1 MDIIREI
8 TPLSEKDCFYI
19 VDRRKTEFTYPI
31 HCHSEYELNF
41 IEHAPGVRRMVGD
54 SAEVIGEYEL
64 VLITGKELEH
74 VWEQNACKSPLI
86 HEDHDPVLSR
96 SLREESIGEN
106 QFNSIRKMLEK
117 AQCGISFPMSSIL
130 KVYHL
135 LEKLVSEEQSFYA
148 VINFLTILYELSV
161 EENYKVLASS
171 SFAKITDIH
180 SESRRIQKVQ
190 NYINERYQQ
199 DIRLNQLAELVGMA
213 PSAFSRFFKLRTG
226 KTLSDYIT
234 DIRIGYAARMLVD
247 TQRSIAEI
255 CYDCGFNNLSNFN
268 RIFKKRKTA
277 LPKSSGITTKRQNHC
292 IRDLFNRDKYIS
304 PYFYTKSPS
313 LFLHTSIFAT
323 SHKGFHAYGYPID
336 VLKIHSGK
344 KYYSWIK

>member
-1 MDIIREI
+1 MDIIHEI

-31 HCHSEYELNF
+31 HCHLEYELNF
-41 IEHAPGVRRMVGD
+41 IEHAPGVRRVVGD

-86 HEDHDPVLSR
+86 HEITIQFSPNLFGNNI
-96 SLREESIGEN
+96 LEKN

-117 AQCGISFPMSSIL
+117 AQRGISFPMSSIL

-148 VINFLTILYELSV
+148 VINFLTILYELSI
-161 EENYKVLASS
+161 EEDYKVLASS

-199 DIRLNQLAELVGMA
+199 DIRLNLLAELVGMA

-234 DIRIGYAARMLVD
+234 ESVSVTPPACWWTRNDPSRRFVMTAA
-247 TQRSIAEI
+247 SITSRTSTVS
-255 CYDCGFNNLSNFN
+255 L
-268 RIFKKRKTA
+268 RKRKTA
-277 LPKSSGITTKRQNHC
+277 LPKSSGITTKRQ
-292 IRDLFNRDKYIS
+292 
-304 PYFYTKSPS
+304 KSLYKRP
-313 LFLHTSIFAT
+313 F
-323 SHKGFHAYGYPID
+323 
-336 VLKIHSGK
+336 
-344 KYYSWIK
+344 

>member
-1 MDIIREI
+1 MDIIHEI

-31 HCHSEYELNF
+31 HCHLEYELNF
-41 IEHAPGVRRMVGD
+41 IEHAPGVRRVVGD

-86 HEDHDPVLSR
+86 HEITIQFSPNLFGNNI
-96 SLREESIGEN
+96 LEKN

-117 AQCGISFPMSSIL
+117 AQRGISFPMSSIL

-148 VINFLTILYELSV
+148 VINFLTILYELSI
-161 EENYKVLASS
+161 EEDYKVLASS

-199 DIRLNQLAELVGMA
+199 DIRLNLLAELVGMA

-226 KTLSDYIT
+226 RPSPTISPISVSVTPPACWWTRNDPSRRFVMTAASIT
-234 DIRIGYAARMLVD
+234 SRTSTVSLR
-247 TQRSIAEI
+247 
-255 CYDCGFNNLSNFN
+255 
-268 RIFKKRKTA
+268 KRKTA
-277 LPKSSGITTKRQNHC
+277 LPKSSGITTKRQ
-292 IRDLFNRDKYIS
+292 
-304 PYFYTKSPS
+304 KSLYKRP
-313 LFLHTSIFAT
+313 F
-323 SHKGFHAYGYPID
+323 
-336 VLKIHSGK
+336 
-344 KYYSWIK
+344 

>member
-1 MDIIREI
+1 MRSRSSSLPISSGII
-8 TPLSEKDCFYI
+8 YW
-19 VDRRKTEFTYPI
+19 RKTNSTVSGK
-31 HCHSEYELNF
+31 CWRKLN
-41 IEHAPGVRRMVGD
+41 AASV
-54 SAEVIGEYEL
+54 
-64 VLITGKELEH
+64 
-74 VWEQNACKSPLI
+74 
-86 HEDHDPVLSR
+86 SR
-96 SLREESIGEN
+96 CLP
-106 QFNSIRKMLEK
+106 F
-117 AQCGISFPMSSIL
+117 L

-148 VINFLTILYELSV
+148 VINFLTILYELSI
-161 EENYKVLASS
+161 EEDYKVLASS

-199 DIRLNQLAELVGMA
+199 DIRLNLLAELVGMA

-268 RIFKKRKTA
+268 RIFKKKKNCSPKEFRDNYKKT
-277 LPKSSGITTKRQNHC
+277 
-292 IRDLFNRDKYIS
+292 
-304 PYFYTKSPS
+304 
-313 LFLHTSIFAT
+313 
-323 SHKGFHAYGYPID
+323 
-336 VLKIHSGK
+336 KI
-344 KYYSWIK
+344 IV

>member
-1 MDIIREI
+1 
-8 TPLSEKDCFYI
+8 
-19 VDRRKTEFTYPI
+19 
-31 HCHSEYELNF
+31 
-41 IEHAPGVRRMVGD
+41 
-54 SAEVIGEYEL
+54 
-64 VLITGKELEH
+64 
-74 VWEQNACKSPLI
+74 
-86 HEDHDPVLSR
+86 
-96 SLREESIGEN
+96 
-106 QFNSIRKMLEK
+106 MLEK
-117 AQCGISFPMSSIL
+117 AQRGISFPMSSIL

-148 VINFLTILYELSV
+148 VINFLTILYELSI
-161 EENYKVLASS
+161 EEDYKVLASS

-199 DIRLNQLAELVGMA
+199 DIRLNLLAELVGMA

-268 RIFKKRKTA
+268 RIFKKKKNCSPKEFRDNHKKT
-277 LPKSSGITTKRQNHC
+277 
-292 IRDLFNRDKYIS
+292 
-304 PYFYTKSPS
+304 
-313 LFLHTSIFAT
+313 
-323 SHKGFHAYGYPID
+323 
-336 VLKIHSGK
+336 KI
-344 KYYSWIK
+344 IV

>member
-1 MDIIREI
+1 MLSSFFGRCATACGATVSANLALALAHEGARVGVLDADIYGPSQPKMLGASGQPVSADGKTMEPMESLGLQINSIGFMIEEDDPMIWRGPMAAGALQQLI
-8 TPLSEKDCFYI
+8 TQ
-19 VDRRKTEFTYPI
+19 TNW
-31 HCHSEYELNF
+31 H
-41 IEHAPGVRRMVGD
+41 GD

-86 HEDHDPVLSR
+86 HEITIQFSPNLFGNNI
-96 SLREESIGEN
+96 LEKN

-117 AQCGISFPMSSIL
+117 AQRGISFPMSSIL

-148 VINFLTILYELSV
+148 VINFLTILYELSI
-161 EENYKVLASS
+161 EEDYKVLASS

-199 DIRLNQLAELVGMA
+199 DIRLNLLAELVGMA

-268 RIFKKRKTA
+268 RIFKKKKNCSPKEFRDNYKKT
-277 LPKSSGITTKRQNHC
+277 
-292 IRDLFNRDKYIS
+292 
-304 PYFYTKSPS
+304 
-313 LFLHTSIFAT
+313 
-323 SHKGFHAYGYPID
+323 
-336 VLKIHSGK
+336 KI
-344 KYYSWIK
+344 IV

>member
-1 MDIIREI
+1 
-8 TPLSEKDCFYI
+8 
-19 VDRRKTEFTYPI
+19 
-31 HCHSEYELNF
+31 
-41 IEHAPGVRRMVGD
+41 
-54 SAEVIGEYEL
+54 
-64 VLITGKELEH
+64 
-74 VWEQNACKSPLI
+74 
-86 HEDHDPVLSR
+86 
-96 SLREESIGEN
+96 
-106 QFNSIRKMLEK
+106 MLEK

-226 KTLSDYIT
+226 KTLSD
-234 DIRIGYAARMLVD
+234 RMLVD

-268 RIFKKRKTA
+268 RIFKKKKNCSPKEFRDNYKKT
-277 LPKSSGITTKRQNHC
+277 
-292 IRDLFNRDKYIS
+292 
-304 PYFYTKSPS
+304 
-313 LFLHTSIFAT
+313 
-323 SHKGFHAYGYPID
+323 
-336 VLKIHSGK
+336 KI
-344 KYYSWIK
+344 IV

>member
-1 MDIIREI
+1 MRSRSSSLPISSGII
-8 TPLSEKDCFYI
+8 YW
-19 VDRRKTEFTYPI
+19 RKTNSTV
-31 HCHSEYELNF
+31 S
-41 IEHAPGVRRMVGD
+41 
-54 SAEVIGEYEL
+54 
-64 VLITGKELEH
+64 GK
-74 VWEQNACKSPLI
+74 C
-86 HEDHDPVLSR
+86 
-96 SLREESIGEN
+96 
-106 QFNSIRKMLEK
+106 LEK

-148 VINFLTILYELSV
+148 VINFLTILYELSI
-161 EENYKVLASS
+161 EEDYKVLASS

-199 DIRLNQLAELVGMA
+199 DIRLNLLAELVGMA

-268 RIFKKRKTA
+268 RIFKKKEKTA
-277 LPKSSGITTKRQNHC
+277 LPKSSGITTKRQ
-292 IRDLFNRDKYIS
+292 
-304 PYFYTKSPS
+304 KSLYKRP
-313 LFLHTSIFAT
+313 F
-323 SHKGFHAYGYPID
+323 
-336 VLKIHSGK
+336 
-344 KYYSWIK
+344 

>member
-1 MDIIREI
+1 
-8 TPLSEKDCFYI
+8 
-19 VDRRKTEFTYPI
+19 
-31 HCHSEYELNF
+31 
-41 IEHAPGVRRMVGD
+41 
-54 SAEVIGEYEL
+54 
-64 VLITGKELEH
+64 
-74 VWEQNACKSPLI
+74 
-86 HEDHDPVLSR
+86 
-96 SLREESIGEN
+96 
-106 QFNSIRKMLEK
+106 MLEK

-199 DIRLNQLAELVGMA
+199 DIRLNLLAELVGMA

-268 RIFKKRKTA
+268 RIFKKKKNCSPKEFRDNYKKT
-277 LPKSSGITTKRQNHC
+277 
-292 IRDLFNRDKYIS
+292 
-304 PYFYTKSPS
+304 
-313 LFLHTSIFAT
+313 
-323 SHKGFHAYGYPID
+323 
-336 VLKIHSGK
+336 KI
-344 KYYSWIK
+344 IV

>member
-41 IEHAPGVRRMVGD
+41 IEHAPGVRRVVGD

-86 HEDHDPVLSR
+86 HEITIQFSPNLFGKN
-96 SLREESIGEN
+96 LLEKN

-226 KTLSDYIT
+226 KTLSDLYHRYPYRLRRPHAGGTRNDPSRRFVMTAASIT
-234 DIRIGYAARMLVD
+234 SRTSTVSLRKENCSPKEFRDNY
-247 TQRSIAEI
+247 
-255 CYDCGFNNLSNFN
+255 
-268 RIFKKRKTA
+268 KK
-277 LPKSSGITTKRQNHC
+277 TK
-292 IRDLFNRDKYIS
+292 II
-304 PYFYTKSPS
+304 
-313 LFLHTSIFAT
+313 
-323 SHKGFHAYGYPID
+323 
-336 VLKIHSGK
+336 V
-344 KYYSWIK
+344 

>member
-1 MDIIREI
+1 MR
-8 TPLSEKDCFYI
+8 
-19 VDRRKTEFTYPI
+19 
-31 HCHSEYELNF
+31 
-41 IEHAPGVRRMVGD
+41 
-54 SAEVIGEYEL
+54 
-64 VLITGKELEH
+64 
-74 VWEQNACKSPLI
+74 
-86 HEDHDPVLSR
+86 SR
-96 SLREESIGEN
+96 SSSLPISSGRIYW
-106 QFNSIRKMLEK
+106 RK
-117 AQCGISFPMSSIL
+117 CGISFPMSSIL

-268 RIFKKRKTA
+268 RIFKKKKNCSPKEFRDNYKKT
-277 LPKSSGITTKRQNHC
+277 
-292 IRDLFNRDKYIS
+292 
-304 PYFYTKSPS
+304 
-313 LFLHTSIFAT
+313 
-323 SHKGFHAYGYPID
+323 
-336 VLKIHSGK
+336 KI
-344 KYYSWIK
+344 IV

>member
-41 IEHAPGVRRMVGD
+41 IEHAPGVRRVVGD
-54 SAEVIGEYEL
+54 STEVIGEYEL

-86 HEDHDPVLSR
+86 HEITIQFSPDLFGKN
-96 SLREESIGEN
+96 LLEKN

-117 AQCGISFPMSSIL
+117 AQRGISFPMSSIL

-268 RIFKKRKTA
+268 RIFKKKKNCSPKEFRDNYKKT
-277 LPKSSGITTKRQNHC
+277 
-292 IRDLFNRDKYIS
+292 
-304 PYFYTKSPS
+304 
-313 LFLHTSIFAT
+313 
-323 SHKGFHAYGYPID
+323 
-336 VLKIHSGK
+336 KI
-344 KYYSWIK
+344 IV

>member
-1 MDIIREI
+1 MDIIHEI

-31 HCHSEYELNF
+31 HCHLEYELNF
-41 IEHAPGVRRMVGD
+41 IEHAPGVRRVVGD

-86 HEDHDPVLSR
+86 HEITIQFSPNLFGNNI
-96 SLREESIGEN
+96 LEKN

-148 VINFLTILYELSV
+148 VINFLTILYELSI
-161 EENYKVLASS
+161 EEDYKVLASS

-199 DIRLNQLAELVGMA
+199 DIRLNLLAELVGMA

-234 DIRIGYAARMLVD
+234 VSVSVTPPACWWTRNDPSRRFVMTAA
-247 TQRSIAEI
+247 SITSRTSTVS
-255 CYDCGFNNLSNFN
+255 L
-268 RIFKKRKTA
+268 RKRKTA
-277 LPKSSGITTKRQNHC
+277 LPKSSGITTKRQ
-292 IRDLFNRDKYIS
+292 
-304 PYFYTKSPS
+304 KSLYKRP
-313 LFLHTSIFAT
+313 F
-323 SHKGFHAYGYPID
+323 
-336 VLKIHSGK
+336 
-344 KYYSWIK
+344 

>member
-1 MDIIREI
+1 MRSRSSSLPISSGRI
-8 TPLSEKDCFYI
+8 YW
-19 VDRRKTEFTYPI
+19 RKTNSTV
-31 HCHSEYELNF
+31 SGN
-41 IEHAPGVRRMVGD
+41 VGESPMRHQFPD
-54 SAEVIGEYEL
+54 VFHPEGL
-64 VLITGKELEH
+64 PFTGKAGFRGAKL
-74 VWEQNACKSPLI
+74 L
-86 HEDHDPVLSR
+86 
-96 SLREESIGEN
+96 
-106 QFNSIRKMLEK
+106 
-117 AQCGISFPMSSIL
+117 CGHQL
-130 KVYHL
+130 LNHL
-135 LEKLVSEEQSFYA
+135 
-148 VINFLTILYELSV
+148 NELSV

-268 RIFKKRKTA
+268 RIFKKKKNCSPKEFRDNYKKT
-277 LPKSSGITTKRQNHC
+277 
-292 IRDLFNRDKYIS
+292 
-304 PYFYTKSPS
+304 
-313 LFLHTSIFAT
+313 
-323 SHKGFHAYGYPID
+323 
-336 VLKIHSGK
+336 KI
-344 KYYSWIK
+344 IV